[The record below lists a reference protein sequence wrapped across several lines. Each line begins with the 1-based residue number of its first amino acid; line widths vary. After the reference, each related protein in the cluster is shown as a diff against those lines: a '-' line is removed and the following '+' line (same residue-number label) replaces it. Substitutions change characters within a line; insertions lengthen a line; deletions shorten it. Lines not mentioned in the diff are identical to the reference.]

1 MRNAWKV
8 TERQDEQNAEEKYY
22 TMILMK
28 RAKLAQELTELDA
41 VVSNVLGYLASAY
54 KVLYQDLFDR
64 W

>member
-41 VVSNVLGYLASAY
+41 VVSNVLGYLAS
-54 KVLYQDLFDR
+54 
-64 W
+64 